1 MKDKSKKAVSD
12 SRILKQLAKV
22 SAQIKKQQ
30 ENILDS
36 HRRLAIMLLAIID
49 GGGGG
54 GSSAQERLTD
64 FFIDLLERQNEIA
77 EEGTDKKEKPTKR
90 KPSAGNGNTTPINP
104 DRPCAEMLEALRNAV
119 SSGNLQLIANTSKNY
134 QNCLRRKRLNK
145 ADK

>member
-12 SRILKQLAKV
+12 SKILKQLTKV

-54 GSSAQERLTD
+54 GSATQERLTD

-90 KPSAGNGNTTPINP
+90 PGAGNGNTTPINP
-104 DRPCAEMLEALRNAV
+104 DRPCAEMLETLRNAV
-119 SSGNLQLIANTSKNY
+119 SSGNLQLIATASKNY
-134 QNCLRRKRLNK
+134 QNCLRRKRLNRT
-145 ADK
+145 DK